1 MSTTIT
7 ARGITTAE
15 VDDFDDEPASGVS
28 WGAIF
33 AGAAAAAALSLILLI
48 LGVGLGFSVA
58 SPWTATRDTV
68 AAAGVAT
75 LGWLAFTQI
84 VASALGGYLAG
95 RLRVRWVNV
104 HRDEV
109 WFRDTAHGLLAW
121 AVASLATAAFLGSA
135 IGGVLAGA
143 TRAGGEALNGA
154 ATVVAS
160 TPDVN
165 GGYGTSVAVAARRDL
180 SPTAYFVDT
189 LFRSDTAQPTDPNDA
204 QTRAEALRIFAN
216 DLRVGTMGPGDVRY
230 LGQVVTRR
238 TGLTPD
244 EAEKRVADAFTRA
257 SKAMVDAQVAAR
269 QSADDAR
276 RAAAYSA
283 LWMFVALLAGAF
295 FASLAA
301 LAGGRQRDDR
311 L

>member
-15 VDDFDDEPASGVS
+15 VDDVDDEPSSGVS
-28 WGAIF
+28 WGAVL
-33 AGAAAAAALSLILLI
+33 AGAAAAAALSLILLV

-58 SPWTATRDTV
+58 SPWTATRDSV
-68 AAAGVAT
+68 AAAGAAG

-84 VASALGGYLAG
+84 AASAFGGYLAG
-95 RLRVRWVNV
+95 RLRIRWVNV

-135 IGGVLAGA
+135 IGGVLSGVAQ
-143 TRAGGEALNGA
+143 AGGEAVSGAGTATASLAGANNGA
-154 ATVVAS
+154 ATLAGARDNAS
-160 TPDVN
+160 
-165 GGYGTSVAVAARRDL
+165 
-180 SPTAYFVDT
+180 TAYFVDG
-189 LFRSDTAQPTDPNDA
+189 LFRSDTAQPADPSDA

-216 DLRVGTMGPGDVRY
+216 DLRTGTMGPDDVRY

-238 TGLTPD
+238 TGLTPAD
-244 EAEKRVADAFTRA
+244 AEKRVADNFTQA
-257 SKAMVDAQVAAR
+257 SKALVAA
-269 QSADDAR
+269 QTAAKQAADDAR
-276 RAAAYSA
+276 RAAAYGA

-301 LAGGRQRDDR
+301 LLGGRQRDDR
-311 L
+311 I